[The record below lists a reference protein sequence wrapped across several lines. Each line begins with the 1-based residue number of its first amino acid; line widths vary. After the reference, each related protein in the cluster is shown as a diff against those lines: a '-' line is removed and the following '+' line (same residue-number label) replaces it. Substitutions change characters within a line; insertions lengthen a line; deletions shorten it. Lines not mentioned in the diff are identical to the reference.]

1 MSNSYQDRSES
12 RLSLHRET
20 KRKFPR
26 GRIVKAAVAS
36 FAACAMTLP
45 GLALAAVAKVKGS
58 AVATITV
65 TFKVAPPAGSTVS
78 CSLVLISSDKL
89 SPSDTQSETATV
101 SGSAATCNITM
112 NYKWRL
118 MTPSTDTL
126 TIAYSVQGPVQT
138 SSAIYDVIT
147 QPADGT
153 VTTLAIGVIQ

>member
-1 MSNSYQDRSES
+1 MSISHQDRNES
-12 RLSLHRET
+12 RLSLHREA

-26 GRIVKAAVAS
+26 GRILKAAVAS

-45 GLALAAVAKVKGS
+45 GLALAAVDKVKGS

-65 TFKVAPPAGSTVS
+65 TFKVAPPSESTVT
-78 CSLVLISSDKL
+78 CSLALISSDQL
-89 SPSDTQSETATV
+89 APSDTQSVTATV

-112 NYKWRL
+112 HYKWRV

-126 TIAYSVQGPVQT
+126 TIAYSVQGPIQT
-138 SSAIYDVIT
+138 SSAVYEIIT

>member
-65 TFKVAPPAGSTVS
+65 TFKVAPPAGSSVS
-78 CSLVLISSDKL
+78 CSLSLISNDQL
-89 SPSDTQSETATV
+89 APNDTQSQDATV
-101 SGSAATCNITM
+101 SGSAATCNITV

-126 TIAYSVQGPVQT
+126 TVAYSVQGPTQT
-138 SSAIYDVIT
+138 SAALYDIIT

-153 VTTLAIGVIQ
+153 VTTLTIGVTQ